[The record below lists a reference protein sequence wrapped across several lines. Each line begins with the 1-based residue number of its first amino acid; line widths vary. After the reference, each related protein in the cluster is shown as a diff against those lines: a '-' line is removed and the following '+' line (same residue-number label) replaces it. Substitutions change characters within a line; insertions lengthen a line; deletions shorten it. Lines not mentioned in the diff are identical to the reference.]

1 MMNLNQIELNAILF
15 YADIL
20 SLQDTN
26 TTVTDNCKY
35 FFMYGTP
42 INASFIVNTEP
53 FYDHENE
60 YFKQSIQTYNILKD
74 KYGDEGVLSFINNLC
89 NISVC
94 GCIDAIRMLKC
105 IHQYDEPWERKA
117 AINNYNKWKN
127 GLIYKLNTT
136 NEDGEQEEI
145 ECTSYI
151 ARLELS
157 RHSGETRVTQQDQNC
172 C

>member
-1 MMNLNQIELNAILF
+1 MNLNQIELNAILF

-42 INASFIVNTEP
+42 INSAFIVNSEP
-53 FYDHENE
+53 FYNHENE

-94 GCIDAIRMLKC
+94 GCIDAIRMIKC

-117 AINNYNKWKN
+117 SINNYKKWKK
-127 GLIYKLNTT
+127 GLSYKLNIT

-145 ECTSYI
+145 GCTSYI

-157 RHSGETRVTQQDQNC
+157 RQTNKTRVAQQDQNC

>member
-1 MMNLNQIELNAILF
+1 
-15 YADIL
+15 
-20 SLQDTN
+20 
-26 TTVTDNCKY
+26 
-35 FFMYGTP
+35 MYGTP

-105 IHQYDEPWERKA
+105 IH
-117 AINNYNKWKN
+117 
-127 GLIYKLNTT
+127 
-136 NEDGEQEEI
+136 
-145 ECTSYI
+145 
-151 ARLELS
+151 
-157 RHSGETRVTQQDQNC
+157 
-172 C
+172 